1 MRQAEKRA
9 MAWKTER
16 EMGCRLAYGANPAK
30 RARVSQSPALR
41 LPFGGLTFRP
51 FSLLRLLSRPAQIVA
66 AIALGLAAAAL
77 FAQMEGER
85 GVPPIASG
93 GDYQVSGVKV
103 DIVGKDANSARQAG
117 WRLAQRR
124 AWRML
129 WTRTHGNAGVPAVSD
144 SQLEAMISGIEIE
157 YEQVGPT
164 RYIATLGILFDRAR
178 TGQLLGVSGH
188 VMRSP
193 PLLVIPVMWDGGSA
207 VSYERIN
214 DWQKAWARF
223 RTGDSA
229 IDYVRVA
236 GSIADPVLLNA
247 GQVGRRGRLWWR
259 VLLDQYG
266 AADVVVPIARIE
278 RQWPGGPV
286 TGTFTARYGPDDRLI
301 GSFSLRA
308 SAEGA
313 IPQMLDE
320 AARRIDQLYTAA
332 LNDGRLRPDPS
343 LIIEEPVDP
352 DALAIENAA
361 DLPVDTLEMP
371 VPTSAATSS
380 VAIQFDTPDVG
391 SVTQGEAALRS
402 IAGVRSAATSSLA
415 LGGTSVMQ
423 VSYDGT
429 VDALRAAL
437 QARGYNVTASGSG
450 LRIRRQSAAP
460 AGGASSPQ

>member
-1 MRQAEKRA
+1 
-9 MAWKTER
+9 
-16 EMGCRLAYGANPAK
+16 
-30 RARVSQSPALR
+30 
-41 LPFGGLTFRP
+41 
-51 FSLLRLLSRPAQIVA
+51 
-66 AIALGLAAAAL
+66 
-77 FAQMEGER
+77 
-85 GVPPIASG
+85 
-93 GDYQVSGVKV
+93 
-103 DIVGKDANSARQAG
+103 
-117 WRLAQRR
+117 
-124 AWRML
+124 
-129 WTRTHGNAGVPAVSD
+129 
-144 SQLEAMISGIEIE
+144 QLEAMISGIEIE
-157 YEQVGPT
+157 YEQIGPT

-178 TGQLLGVSGH
+178 TGQLLGVSGN

-207 VSYERIN
+207 VSSERIN
-214 DWQKAWARF
+214 EWQKAWARF

-229 IDYVRVA
+229 IDYVRVS
-236 GSIADPVLLNA
+236 GSIADPILLNA

-308 SAEGA
+308 SAESA

-320 AARRIDQLYTAA
+320 AARRIDQLYTTA
-332 LNDGRLRPDPS
+332 LNDGRLRPDSS

-361 DLPVDTLEMP
+361 ESPVDTLDVP
-371 VPTSAATSS
+371 VAATTSS

-391 SVTQGEAALRS
+391 SVAQGEAALRS

-423 VSYDGT
+423 VSFDGA
-429 VDALRAAL
+429 VEALRAAL
-437 QARGYNVTASGSG
+437 QARGYTVTGSGST
-450 LRIRRQSAAP
+450 LRVRRASAP
-460 AGGASSPQ
+460 AGGAPAPQ